1 MVSMEMADANRLMA
15 ELRQTAGELQRE
27 LRALATAS
35 EQLTPITAKDE
46 RGAVT
51 LSLAANGSVQSLLLD
66 EDWRDTLGEGAL
78 GLAISSC
85 YQDAIGQRSA
95 QWMKAYSESADQQ
108 GEATPIAA
116 PEPVQLGDPS
126 STWGIEGR
134 EKLRELYEAADAEQ
148 HDFLAHRAQRARQP
162 RDGVNATKTVTVTR
176 EGDTITAV
184 TLDERWVRNTND
196 EVIEKEIVRAMNNVM
211 SMSARERENK
221 YEGFPAI
228 EQLAKIAHNP
238 HELMR
243 RMGAIR

>member
-1 MVSMEMADANRLMA
+1 MVSMDMADADRLMA

-27 LRALATAS
+27 LRALASAS
-35 EQLTPITAKDE
+35 EQLTAITVEDAK
-46 RGAVT
+46 GAVALT
-51 LSLAANGSVQSLLLD
+51 IAANGSVESLRLD
-66 EDWRDTLGEGAL
+66 EDWRDTIGEESL
-78 GLAISSC
+78 GLAVSSC
-85 YQDAIGQRSA
+85 YQDAIAQRSA
-95 QWMKAYSESADQQ
+95 QWMKAYSESGDQK
-108 GEATPIAA
+108 GEATPIPA

-126 STWGIEGR
+126 SSWGIEAR
-134 EKLRELYEAADAEQ
+134 EELREMYAAADAEQ
-148 HDFLAHRAQRARQP
+148 EEFLAHRARRARQA

-184 TLDERWVRNTND
+184 KVDERWVRNTND

-211 SMSARERENK
+211 AMSARERQNK

>member
-1 MVSMEMADANRLMA
+1 MVSLDMADANRLMA

-35 EQLTPITAKDE
+35 EQLTAITAKDE
-46 RGAVT
+46 KGAVALT
-51 LSLAANGSVQSLLLD
+51 LGANGSVQSLVLD
-66 EDWRDTLGEGAL
+66 EDWRDTIGEESLGTAVS
-78 GLAISSC
+78 AC
-85 YQDAIGQRSA
+85 YQDAVGQRA
-95 QWMKAYSESADQQ
+95 GQFMKAYTESADDQ
-108 GEATPIAA
+108 GAATPIPA
-116 PEPVQLGDPS
+116 PEPVRLGDPS
-126 STWGIEGR
+126 SSWGIEGR
-134 EKLRELYEAADAEQ
+134 EKLREMYAAADAEQ
-148 HDFLAHRAQRARQP
+148 EDFLAHRAQRARQA
-162 RDGVNATKTVTVTR
+162 RDGVNAAKTVTVTR

-184 TLDERWVRNTND
+184 HVDERWVRNTND

-211 SMSARERENK
+211 AMSARERENK